1 MASHLPMR
9 KQRTLLVRYALP
21 SLALFT
27 LASLAH
33 AADTSVIARVGG
45 KDITVAEIEPY
56 LSKVES
62 SDREKLLKN
71 PAALNQI
78 VRKLIAQQLIYKEAV
93 ASGWD
98 KQPEVI
104 AQLDQLKQGAIAE
117 TYLQSVAKVPD
128 NYPSAADVEATFQAR
143 KASLI
148 VPRQLLISQIFIPR
162 PAEAAEVEKA
172 SDRVEALAKSLKQ
185 PNADFKAI
193 AQSVNDDPQGQGRG
207 GEIGWLAET
216 DIQPEIRSRLAG
228 LPKNGITEIIKQA
241 DGWYILKVSDI
252 KESRPATLDEVRDQ
266 ITQLL
271 RNERARLN
279 REAYLAKIQQQNPI
293 SINELDLSK
302 LLTAGQN

>member
-1 MASHLPMR
+1 MR
-9 KQRTLLVRYALP
+9 KQRTLLGRYALP

-45 KDITVAEIEPY
+45 KDITVSEIEPY

-71 PAALNQI
+71 PAALNQV

-104 AQLDQLKQGAIAE
+104 EQLDQLKQGAIAE

-128 NYPSAADVEATFQAR
+128 NYPSAADVEATFEAR

-148 VPRQLLISQIFIPR
+148 VPRQLLISQIYIPR
-162 PAEAAEVEKA
+162 PTDAAEVEKA
-172 SDRVEALAKSLKQ
+172 SARVEALAKTLKQ
-185 PNADFKAI
+185 PNADFAAI
-193 AQSVNDDPQGQGRG
+193 ALSVNDDPQGGRG

-216 DIQPEIRSRLAG
+216 DIQPEIRSRLTG

-302 LLTAGQN
+302 LLTAGSQN

>member
-1 MASHLPMR
+1 MR

-21 SLALFT
+21 SFALFT

-104 AQLDQLKQGAIAE
+104 EQLDQLKQGAIAE

-128 NYPSAADVEATFQAR
+128 NYPSAADVEATFEAR
-143 KASLI
+143 KANLI
-148 VPRQLLISQIFIPR
+148 LPRQLLISQIFIPR
-162 PAEAAEVEKA
+162 PADATDLEKA
-172 SDRVEALAKSLKQ
+172 SARVDALAKSVKQ
-185 PNADFKAI
+185 PNADFNAI
-193 AQSVNDDPQGQGRG
+193 ALKVNDDPQGGRG
-207 GEIGWLAET
+207 GEIGWLAES
-216 DIQPEIRSRLAG
+216 DIQPEIRGRLSA
-228 LPKNGITEIIKQA
+228 LPKNGITEVIKQD

-302 LLTAGQN
+302 LLTTGQN